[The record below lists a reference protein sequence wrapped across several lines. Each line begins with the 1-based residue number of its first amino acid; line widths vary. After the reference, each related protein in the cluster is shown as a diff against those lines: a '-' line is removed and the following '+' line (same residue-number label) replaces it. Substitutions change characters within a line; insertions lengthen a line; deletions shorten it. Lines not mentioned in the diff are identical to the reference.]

1 MAKIINIEKDEKS
14 IYHVTLKPSLLGRI
28 FGASEKVIK
37 LKDSGR
43 EYVSGGQTVYINE
56 KGEKIGNWSS
66 IGEAID
72 NWRRRF

>member
-1 MAKIINIEKDEKS
+1 MKIINIEKDDKQ
-14 IYHVTLKPSLLGRI
+14 IYHVTLKPNLISRL
-28 FGASEKVIK
+28 FGAKEKVIK

-43 EYVSGGQTVYINE
+43 VYTFGGQTVYINE
-56 KGEKIGNWSS
+56 KGEKIGNWSN